1 MKSSTD
7 ELLDLSFDMDTEPPR
22 SGFTGGLDLYGEMM
36 DFAAPSPLA
45 EQAAGNTYEHSA
57 QAIQHATNEQAWM
70 RDPSSAKPA
79 ADSGPLPHAGDVIRI
94 TGSLAGF
101 GKMTAAAMI
110 VCGDCGNQTPGG
122 EMFCI
127 HCGGLMDAEAA
138 NAEAAVTPAN
148 LCDDCG
154 GAVESDEI
162 FCPSCG
168 TVMATA

>member
-22 SGFTGGLDLYGEMM
+22 TGFTGGLDLYGEMM
-36 DFAAPSPLA
+36 DFAPSPLA
-45 EQAAGNTYEHSA
+45 EQAVGKTYEHNA
-57 QAIQHATNEQAWM
+57 PAIQHAPTEAAGPGN
-70 RDPSSAKPA
+70 PSSAKPA
-79 ADSGPLPHAGDVIRI
+79 ADSGPLPHTGDVIRI
-94 TGSLAGF
+94 TGPLAGF
-101 GKMTAAAMI
+101 GRMAAAAMI
-110 VCGDCGNQTPGG
+110 ACGDCGNQTPGG

-127 HCGGLMDAEAA
+127 HCGGLIEAEAA

-148 LCDDCG
+148 LCEDCG

>member
-1 MKSSTD
+1 MKSPTD

-22 SGFTGGLDLYGEMM
+22 SGFTGGLDLYSELI
-36 DFAAPSPLA
+36 DFAGPAPMA
-45 EQAAGNTYEHSA
+45 EQVAGNPYEHGA
-57 QAIQHATNEQAWM
+57 PAIQPAATEPAWK

-94 TGSLAGF
+94 TGPLAGL
-101 GKMTAAAMI
+101 GRMAAMM

-122 EMFCI
+122 EMFCV
-127 HCGGLMDAEAA
+127 HCGGLTDAEAA
-138 NAEAAVTPAN
+138 NAEAAVALAN

-154 GAVESDEI
+154 GMVESDEI

-168 TVMATA
+168 SVMATA